1 MSINVGAF
9 KNKTKSKEAKLS
21 NILNKEISFSSK
33 FNDKKKE
40 RFYNEFASLISSG
53 IDFKRSLEIVKNQ
66 YKNKKDRELINDLKE
81 QVIKGKSLYEAMQS
95 KKDFSAFECYSVKIG
110 EETRKLDSILL
121 ELQKY
126 FKGKIQMRRQLVSV
140 FTYPSFVLLVTFGVL
155 YFMMNNVVPMF
166 TSVFKQFGS
175 ELPPLTKKIVKLSEN
190 FSTITLALGLIILV
204 IILFH
209 RVNRRKVYYRNI
221 TAKIILKIPFFG
233 RLIKKIYLS
242 RICQFLG
249 LLLASKMPL
258 VVSIELTQ
266 KVIQFYP
273 IESSLDKIR
282 DSIMKGGT
290 LAASLKQHS
299 IYENKLVSMV
309 EVAEEINNL
318 DDMFKKLASQY
329 NEEIE
334 HQTKMIGVVLEP
346 LIIMIIGAIVGVIMV
361 AMYSPMFDL
370 SKIIS

>member
-1 MSINVGAF
+1 MSIDVGAY
-9 KNKTKSKEAKLS
+9 SKKKEHKKGNS
-21 NILNKEISFSSK
+21 THFLNKEFNLTTK

-66 YKNKKDRELINDLKE
+66 YKNKKDRELINDLKT
-81 QVIKGKSLYEAMQS
+81 QVIKGKSLYEAMQAQ
-95 KKDFSAFECYSVKIG
+95 KIFSPYEYYSIKIG
-110 EETRKLDSILL
+110 EETRKLDLVL
-121 ELQKY
+121 QELQKY

-175 ELPPLTKKIVKLSEN
+175 ELPPLTKKIVTLSEN
-190 FSTITLALGLIILV
+190 FSTITLIVGLVLGSIIV
-204 IILFH
+204 FH
-209 RVNRRKVYYRNI
+209 QLNKAKNYYRNF
-221 TAKIILKIPFFG
+221 TAKIILKTPFFG
-233 RLIKKIYLS
+233 KLLRKIYLA
-242 RICQFLG
+242 RFCQFLS

-258 VVSIELTQ
+258 VLSLELTQ
-266 KVIQFYP
+266 KMIRFYP

-290 LAASLKQHS
+290 MAASLRKHS
-299 IYENKLVSMV
+299 VYEDKLVSMV
-309 EVAEEINNL
+309 EVAEEINTL
-318 DDMFKKLASQY
+318 DDMFKKLATQY

-346 LIIMIIGAIVGVIMV
+346 LIIMIIGGIVGVIMV

-370 SKIIS
+370 SKIIG